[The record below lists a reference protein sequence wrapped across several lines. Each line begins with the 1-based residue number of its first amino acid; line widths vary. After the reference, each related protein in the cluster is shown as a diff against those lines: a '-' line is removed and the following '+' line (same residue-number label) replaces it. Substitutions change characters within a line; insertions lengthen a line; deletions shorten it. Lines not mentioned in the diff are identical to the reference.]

1 MSISTPLKKV
11 LVIEDDSQIRDLIA
25 KVVTSMDLAVI
36 QESSVKGGLHIAAS
50 SIPDLVILDL
60 GLIDGDGIEFINGY
74 RTWSSNPIL
83 VLSARVQEHEK
94 VKALDAGADDYLTKP
109 FGTAELMARM
119 RVLLRRQHKTESNTP
134 KFSFG
139 NIQVDLSSRKVVK
152 ANQEVRLSKTEYQ
165 LLNVL
170 LLNQG
175 RVVTHRQLL
184 KEVWGGQHA
193 EDGHYLRIYMGHLRQ
208 KLEDDPAQPQYL
220 LTETGIG
227 YRLNI

>member
-1 MSISTPLKKV
+1 MSISIPLKKV
-11 LVIEDDSQIRDLIA
+11 LVIEDDAQIRDLIA
-25 KVVTSMDLAVI
+25 KVVTSMDLSVI
-36 QESSVKGGLHIAAS
+36 QESSINGGLQNAAS

-60 GLIDGDGIEFINGY
+60 GLTDGDGIEFINGY
-74 RTWSSNPIL
+74 RAWSSSPIL

-119 RVLLRRQHKTESNTP
+119 RVILRRQNKNESNTP

-139 NIQVDLSSRKVVK
+139 DIQIDLSSRRIIK
-152 ANQEVRLSKTEYQ
+152 ANQEIHLSKTEYE
-165 LLNVL
+165 LLHVL
-170 LLNQG
+170 LLNRG

-184 KEVWGGQHA
+184 KEVCGGQHA
-193 EDGHYLRIYMGHLRQ
+193 QDSHYLRIYMGHLRQ

-227 YRLNI
+227 YRLDI

>member
-1 MSISTPLKKV
+1 MSIGAPLKKV

-36 QESSVKGGLHIAAS
+36 QEGSVKGGLHSAAS

-60 GLIDGDGIEFINGY
+60 GLIDGDGIEFIKGY

-119 RVLLRRQHKTESNTP
+119 RVLLRRQLKTESNTP

-139 NIQVDLSSRKVVK
+139 NIQVDLSCRKVIK
-152 ANQEVRLSKTEYQ
+152 GNQEVRLSKTEYQ

-175 RVVTHRQLL
+175 RVVTHRHLL

>member
-1 MSISTPLKKV
+1 MSIGSPLKKV
-11 LVIEDDSQIRDLIA
+11 LVIEDDDQIRDLIT
-25 KVVTSMDLAVI
+25 KVVTSMDLNAI
-36 QESSVKGGLHIAAS
+36 QESSIKGGLQYAAS
-50 SIPDLVILDL
+50 VIPDLVILDL
-60 GLIDGDGIEFINGY
+60 GLTDGDGIEFINGY
-74 RTWSSNPIL
+74 RAWSSNPIL

-119 RVLLRRQHKTESNTP
+119 RVLLRRQHKPESNTP

-139 NIQVDLSSRKVVK
+139 DIQVDLSSRKVIK
-152 ANQEVRLSKTEYQ
+152 ANQEIHLSKTEYQ

-170 LLNQG
+170 LVNQG

-193 EDGHYLRIYMGHLRQ
+193 EDSHYLRIYMGHLRQ
-208 KLEDDPAQPQYL
+208 KLEDDPAQPKYL

-227 YRLNI
+227 YRLDI

>member
-1 MSISTPLKKV
+1 MSIGSPLKKV
-11 LVIEDDSQIRDLIA
+11 LVIEDDAQIRDLIT
-25 KVVTSMDLAVI
+25 KVVTSMDLNAI
-36 QESSVKGGLHIAAS
+36 QESSIKGGLQYAAS
-50 SIPDLVILDL
+50 VIPDLVILDL
-60 GLIDGDGIEFINGY
+60 GLTDGDGIEFINGY
-74 RTWSSNPIL
+74 RAWSSNPIL

-139 NIQVDLSSRKVVK
+139 DIQVDLSSRKVIK
-152 ANQEVRLSKTEYQ
+152 ANQEIHLSKTEYQ

-170 LLNQG
+170 LVNQG

-193 EDGHYLRIYMGHLRQ
+193 EDSHYLRIYMGHLRQ
-208 KLEDDPAQPQYL
+208 KLEDDPAQPKYL

-227 YRLNI
+227 YRLDI

>member
-1 MSISTPLKKV
+1 MSIGSPLKKV
-11 LVIEDDSQIRDLIA
+11 LVIEDDAQIRDLIT
-25 KVVTSMDLAVI
+25 KVVTSMDLNAI
-36 QESSVKGGLHIAAS
+36 QESSIKGGLQYAAS
-50 SIPDLVILDL
+50 VIPDLVILDL
-60 GLIDGDGIEFINGY
+60 GLTDGDGIEFINGY
-74 RTWSSNPIL
+74 RAWSSNPIL

-119 RVLLRRQHKTESNTP
+119 RVLLRRQHKPESNTP

-139 NIQVDLSSRKVVK
+139 DIQVDLSSRKVIK
-152 ANQEVRLSKTEYQ
+152 ANQEIHLSKTEYQ

-170 LLNQG
+170 LVNQG

-193 EDGHYLRIYMGHLRQ
+193 EDSHYLRIYMGHLRQ
-208 KLEDDPAQPQYL
+208 KLEDDPAQPKYL

-227 YRLNI
+227 YRLDI

>member
-1 MSISTPLKKV
+1 MSISIPLKKV
-11 LVIEDDSQIRDLIA
+11 LVIEDDAQIRDLIA
-25 KVVTSMDLAVI
+25 KVVTSMDLSVI
-36 QESSVKGGLHIAAS
+36 QESSINGGLQNAAS

-60 GLIDGDGIEFINGY
+60 GLTDGDGIEFINGY
-74 RTWSSNPIL
+74 RAWSSSPIL

-119 RVLLRRQHKTESNTP
+119 RVILRRQNKNESNTP

-139 NIQVDLSSRKVVK
+139 DIQIDLSSRRIIK
-152 ANQEVRLSKTEYQ
+152 ANQEIHLSKTEYE
-165 LLNVL
+165 LLHVL
-170 LLNQG
+170 LLNRG

-193 EDGHYLRIYMGHLRQ
+193 QDSHYLRIYMGHLRQ

-227 YRLNI
+227 YRLDI

>member
-1 MSISTPLKKV
+1 MSIGSPLKKV
-11 LVIEDDSQIRDLIA
+11 LVIEDDAQIRDLIT
-25 KVVTSMDLAVI
+25 KVVTSMDLNAV
-36 QESSVKGGLHIAAS
+36 QESSIKGGLQYAAS
-50 SIPDLVILDL
+50 VIPDLVILDL
-60 GLIDGDGIEFINGY
+60 GLTDGDGIEFINGY
-74 RTWSSNPIL
+74 RAWSSNPIL

-139 NIQVDLSSRKVVK
+139 DIQVDLSGRKVIK
-152 ANQEVRLSKTEYQ
+152 ANQEIHLSKTEYQ

-170 LLNQG
+170 LVNQG

-193 EDGHYLRIYMGHLRQ
+193 EDSHYLRIYMGHLRQ
-208 KLEDDPAQPQYL
+208 KLEDDPAQPKYL

-227 YRLNI
+227 YRLDI